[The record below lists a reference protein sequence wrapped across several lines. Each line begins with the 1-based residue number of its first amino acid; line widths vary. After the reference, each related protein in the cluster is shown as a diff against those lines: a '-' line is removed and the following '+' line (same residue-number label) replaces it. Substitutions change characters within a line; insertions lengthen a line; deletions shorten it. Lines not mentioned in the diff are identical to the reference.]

1 MNQRMELKKYII
13 PAIVSNIAF
22 FILTIVDGM
31 FVGNGVGTD
40 ALGAINMAMPFV
52 MLAGALSALFAVG
65 GVAVAAIRFGRGDEQ
80 GANQAFMHSITA
92 NLIVFTIFSIIGIG
106 FSDQIANLLGA
117 NATYHS
123 MVSEYI
129 RSYSLFLIP
138 AGLNLCLS
146 SFCRND
152 GNPKI
157 STISAIVCTAV
168 NIFGDWLFVFPLQK
182 GVGGAAIAT
191 GIAQTAAV
199 LVLLTHY
206 FRKKGKLRFKK
217 FQVRFALYRK
227 IMLRGFPEMVSQFA
241 APITTICMNSVLIRM
256 GDVYVNSYSVAAY
269 AGALFAAM
277 MYGLS
282 TGLQPLFGLSYGA
295 KDEKSLRYFLKSG
308 IAMSAVGGL
317 VIFAATFL
325 IGKPVSLLFGANP
338 AAIEVVSNILP
349 KYCLNYV
356 FAAISAVLASY
367 LFSTKRT
374 KYAISLNV
382 CRSILFNS
390 VCILFLPLLL
400 GDSFV
405 WYTLAVAE
413 AICLLIAVVL
423 WKYSERKGI
432 VYR

>member
-1 MNQRMELKKYII
+1 MNQKKELKKYII
-13 PAIVSNIAF
+13 PAVISNLAF

-65 GVAVAAIRFGRGDEQ
+65 GVAIAAIRFGRGDES
-80 GANQAFMHSITA
+80 GANQAFMHSITV
-92 NLIVFTIFSIIGIG
+92 NLLVFFIFSVIGIG
-106 FSDQIANLLGA
+106 LSDQIAYLLGA
-117 NATYHS
+117 NVTYHG

-129 RSYSLFLIP
+129 RNYSLFLIP

-157 STISAIVCTAV
+157 STISAIICTVV

-182 GVGGAAIAT
+182 GIGGAAVAT
-191 GIAQTAAV
+191 GIAQTTAV

-206 FRKKGKLRFKK
+206 LGKKGKLHFKK
-217 FQVRFALYRK
+217 FQVHFALYRK

-256 GDVYVNSYSVAAY
+256 GSVYVNAYSVAAY

-295 KDEKSLRYFLKSG
+295 GDEKSLCYFLKSG
-308 IAMSAVGGL
+308 ITISAAGGL
-317 VIFAATFL
+317 LIYAATFM
-325 IGKPVSLLFGANP
+325 IGKPVSLLFGANSV
-338 AAIEVVSNILP
+338 AIKVVSSILP

-374 KYAISLNV
+374 KYAILLNI

-390 VCILFLPLLL
+390 VCILLLPMLFE
-400 GDSFV
+400 DSIV

-413 AICLLIAVVL
+413 AICMFIAVFL

-432 VYR
+432 IYR

>member
-1 MNQRMELKKYII
+1 MNQRKQLKKYII
-13 PAIVSNIAF
+13 PSIVSNIAF
-22 FILTIVDGM
+22 FILAIVDGM

-40 ALGAINMAMPFV
+40 ALGAINMAMPFI

-65 GVAVAAIRFGRGDEQ
+65 GVAVAAIRFGRGDEL

-92 NLIVFTIFSIIGIG
+92 DLLVFAIFSIVGIG
-106 FSDQIANLLGA
+106 FSDSIANLLGA
-117 NATYHS
+117 NATYHG

-129 RSYSLFLIP
+129 RNYSLFLIP

-157 STISAIVCTAV
+157 STIAAIVCTAV

-206 FRKKGKLRFKK
+206 FGKKGKLRFKK
-217 FQVRFALYRK
+217 FQASFALYRK
-227 IMLRGFPEMVSQFA
+227 IILRGLPEMVSQFA

-256 GDVYVNSYSVAAY
+256 GDVYVNAYSVAAY

-282 TGLQPLFGLSYGA
+282 TGLQPLFGSSYGA

-308 IAMSAVGGL
+308 IAMSAGGGL

-325 IGKPVSLLFGANP
+325 IGRPVSLLFGANP

-349 KYCLNYV
+349 KYSLNYV

-390 VCILFLPLLL
+390 TCILFLPLLF

-405 WYTLAVAE
+405 WYTIAVAE
-413 AICLLIAVVL
+413 AICLIIAVTL

-432 VYR
+432 IYR

>member
-1 MNQRMELKKYII
+1 MNQRKQLKKYII

-65 GVAVAAIRFGRGDEQ
+65 GVAVAAIRFGRGDES

-92 NLIVFTIFSIIGIG
+92 NLIVFAIFSIVGIG
-106 FSDQIANLLGA
+106 FSDKIANLLGA
-117 NATYHS
+117 NATYHG

-129 RSYSLFLIP
+129 RNYSLFLIP

-157 STISAIVCTAV
+157 STIAAIVCTAV
-168 NIFGDWLFVFPLQK
+168 NIFADWLFVFPLQK

-191 GIAQTAAV
+191 GIAQTIAV

-206 FRKKGKLRFKK
+206 FGKKGKLRFKK
-217 FQVRFALYRK
+217 FQVHFALYRK

-241 APITTICMNSVLIRM
+241 APITTVCMNSVLIRM
-256 GDVYVNSYSVAAY
+256 GDVYVNAYSVAAY

-282 TGLQPLFGLSYGA
+282 TGLQPLFGSSYGA
-295 KDEKSLRYFLKSG
+295 KDEKSLRYFLRSG
-308 IAMSAVGGL
+308 IAMSAIGGL

-349 KYCLNYV
+349 KYCLNFV

-374 KYAISLNV
+374 NYAITLNV
-382 CRSILFNS
+382 CRSILINS
-390 VCILFLPLLL
+390 ACILLLPMLF
-400 GDSFV
+400 GNSFV
-405 WYTLAVAE
+405 WYTLAVSE
-413 AICLLIAVVL
+413 AICLLIAAVL